1 MKLTVKP
8 GGVPPG
14 SYIAK
19 FVGFEEKPG
28 FEGKPGLLWTC
39 EVASGPFTGSRPTG
53 FTPLEPSAG
62 NKCGRFLAG
71 VLGRMPGVGETTD
84 LTPCVG
90 KPYLIV
96 VEATDKGGSK
106 IVSITAPPA

>member
-1 MKLTVKP
+1 MKLTVKA
-8 GGVPPG
+8 GGVPPN

-19 FVGFEEKPG
+19 FKGVEQKPG

-39 EVASGPFTGSRPTG
+39 EVASGPFTGSKATG
-53 FTPLEPSAG
+53 FTPLEPTAA

-71 VLGRMPGVGETTD
+71 IVGKMPGLGESVD
-84 LTPCVG
+84 LSAYVG